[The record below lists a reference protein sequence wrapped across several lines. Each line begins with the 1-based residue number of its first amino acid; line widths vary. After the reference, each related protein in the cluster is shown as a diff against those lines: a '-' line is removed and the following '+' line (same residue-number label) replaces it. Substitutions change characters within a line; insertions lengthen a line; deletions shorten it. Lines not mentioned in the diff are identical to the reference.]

1 MAQVPIEHCPTSSSS
16 SSSSTEGQHQA
27 SSEKNIHTKTS
38 FIAPQH
44 HQSIPKHTAKSTDC
58 HPSNSSPVVASHSLP
73 RRHST
78 DNMLSLSSV
87 SVRSVASASVTALPA
102 DLDLVKLIFLTICL
116 AGVQFTWTVE
126 LAYGTPYLLSLGLAK
141 SLTALVW
148 IAGPLSGLLIQPIV
162 GVYSDRSTFRFGR
175 RRPFILVGGLL
186 VVMSIVMIAYSR
198 ELAQMVVTTRGSE
211 SDEQIRNATIL
222 VAVVAFYFLDFSI
235 NAVQASCR
243 ALIVDISPLHQQ
255 DLANAWGGRMI
266 GLGNVLGYFVGYLD
280 LPSLFPILGPTQL
293 KILCVIAI
301 AWFTLTLLVTC
312 FTIVERPYRQCES
325 EQHQVWW
332 RPLADI
338 IQALFSLPRP
348 IQSIC
353 NVQFLAWLGW
363 FPFLFYS
370 TSWISDRLEYGN
382 YLANHL
388 VGPSLSA
395 DDGTRAGSFAL
406 LLFAIISV
414 VTGFILPMMT
424 KRSHGG
430 DRFGRVISTSHGV
443 EGTYGR
449 SWGAYF
455 TLPRIWGF
463 SLFAFAILMVMTVV
477 VHEVVMAT
485 FIIAATGV
493 SWGVAQWVP
502 FTLMGEFVSF
512 YDSDSAS
519 KESDLDAAD
528 HDPFHG
534 SLEIEGGGVCVGTQV
549 IHRDGYT
556 AVDGGEDGSR
566 GCASLAGIR
575 LNRGSSDPCSP
586 IEARLLNRREDS
598 SDTMQKRAAGFQ
610 AGMVLGI
617 HNIYIV
623 LPQFLSTLLS
633 AIVFAIITHVQQKS
647 MQSVLHQ
654 GAGLTDPPMG
664 AYDPFG
670 WILRLGAVALVAAGV
685 MSLQIEQVTLR
696 PRLD

>member
-1 MAQVPIEHCPTSSSS
+1 
-16 SSSSTEGQHQA
+16 
-27 SSEKNIHTKTS
+27 
-38 FIAPQH
+38 
-44 HQSIPKHTAKSTDC
+44 
-58 HPSNSSPVVASHSLP
+58 
-73 RRHST
+73 
-78 DNMLSLSSV
+78 MLSLSSV
-87 SVRSVASASVTALPA
+87 SVRSAASASVTALPA

-353 NVQFLAWLGW
+353 NVQFLAC
-363 FPFLFYS
+363 

-449 SWGAYF
+449 SWG
-455 TLPRIWGF
+455 
-463 SLFAFAILMVMTVV
+463 ILYL
-477 VHEVVMAT
+477 ASDLGL
-485 FIIAATGV
+485 FIICICNIDGNDCSGAR
-493 SWGVAQWVP
+493 GVAQWVP

-654 GAGLTDPPMG
+654 GAGLTDPPLG

>member
-1 MAQVPIEHCPTSSSS
+1 
-16 SSSSTEGQHQA
+16 
-27 SSEKNIHTKTS
+27 
-38 FIAPQH
+38 
-44 HQSIPKHTAKSTDC
+44 
-58 HPSNSSPVVASHSLP
+58 
-73 RRHST
+73 
-78 DNMLSLSSV
+78 MLSLSSV

-353 NVQFLAWLGW
+353 NVQFLAC
-363 FPFLFYS
+363 

-610 AGMVLGI
+610 AGM
-617 HNIYIV
+617 
-623 LPQFLSTLLS
+623 
-633 AIVFAIITHVQQKS
+633 QKS